1 MIDEKKYPQDCPYN
15 SKHEEEC
22 GCDECDRF
30 LECFPEYDNK
40 EI

>member
-1 MIDEKKYPQDCPYN
+1 MSDKKKYPQDCPYN
-15 SKHEEEC
+15 GEYEEEYR
-22 GCDECDRF
+22 CDECDNF